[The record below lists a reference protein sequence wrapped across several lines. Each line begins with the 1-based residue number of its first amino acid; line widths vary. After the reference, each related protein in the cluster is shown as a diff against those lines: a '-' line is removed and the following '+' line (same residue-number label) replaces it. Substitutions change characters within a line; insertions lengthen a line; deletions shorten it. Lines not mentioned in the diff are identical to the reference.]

1 MKKRIFS
8 LMLVAVLFLSGC
20 GSGQPAAK
28 SDAGEDGLR
37 IVATTYPVYLFV
49 TAVTDGV
56 EGVVVDRLNTG
67 ETSCLHDYTLSVHD
81 MKLLEGADVI
91 AMNGV
96 GLEDFM
102 ADALAAS
109 DAAVIDCSEGV
120 ELLENRTHH
129 HDEHDH
135 SHDGHDHGHFDPHI
149 WMSPTNAV
157 IMMENVVR
165 ALETLAPEHAQIY
178 AHNFAAGVGLLCE
191 GQKEFADQMMN
202 VAATAHT
209 SLDSVCSHR
218 ELITFH
224 DGFQYFVRAIDLEL
238 LESIEEE
245 AGSEASA
252 REIVEIAELVRE
264 YDIPAIFTEVN
275 GSDATAKAITRE
287 TDCQVY
293 SLDMIMSGE
302 GSGIRPYFDAMKK
315 NIQTVAEAMK

>member
-1 MKKRIFS
+1 MKQRVFS
-8 LMLVAVLFLSGC
+8 LIMAAALLLSGC
-20 GSGQPAAK
+20 ASGQPGAK
-28 SDAGEDGLR
+28 SEGGEEVLR
-37 IVATTYPVYLFV
+37 IVATTYPVYLFA
-49 TAVTDGV
+49 TAVTEGV
-56 EGVVVDRLNTG
+56 EGISVDRLNTG

-109 DAAVIDCSEGV
+109 DALVIDCSEGV
-120 ELLENRTHH
+120 ELLENRSHH
-129 HDEHDH
+129 HDDHDH

-157 IMMENVVR
+157 TMMENVAA
-165 ALETLAPEHAQIY
+165 ALGKLDPDNGQSYTDNLA
-178 AHNFAAGVGLLCE
+178 AAVNLLCE
-191 GQKEFADQMMN
+191 GKQDFADQMMN

-209 SLDSVCSHR
+209 SLDSVCTHR

-252 REIVEIAELVRE
+252 HEIVEITELVKE
-264 YDIPAIFTEVN
+264 HGIPAIFTEVN
-275 GSDATAKAITRE
+275 GSDATAKAIARE
-287 TDCQVY
+287 TSCGVY
-293 SLDMIMSGE
+293 DLDMIMGGE